1 MKVSHGAPAEGPPQH
16 WFFGNA
22 REIAGDP
29 LRYYAEW
36 SDHYGDLYPVRIL
49 HQRCLVASGPE
60 PIEEVLLT
68 DSKNYRKHFVVRFL
82 MPVFGNGLFTSEGD
96 FWKKQRKLAQPA
108 FHRSKIERF
117 GDTMVAYARD
127 AADRMSPG
135 EVRDVHADFS
145 RLTLLVA
152 CKTLFDVDM
161 GDSANEVATA
171 LRHLQDATTTRIE
184 QRIPLPNWVPTR
196 AKRHLDAT
204 VRTLDRIV
212 FRIIDERRRSGK
224 EREDIL
230 SLLLGMRDD
239 DGQPMSDRQLR
250 DEVITLF
257 IGGFETTSIGLSWAL
272 HVLATHPEVDRT
284 LHAEMAGELGDRPVT
299 VADLPRLTYLEAF
312 LKETLR
318 LHPPAWAIGRE
329 AIQDSTICGHPIR
342 GGTSVIIPIFQVH
355 RDLRWYPEPGQ
366 FRPERWLNGASKS
379 IPRMAWIPFGGGPR
393 ACIGDGFAKMEM
405 SLILATLLRRFRF
418 EPDVVAPIPQPAF
431 LLRPKDGLRL
441 RVQARDS

>member
-1 MKVSHGAPAEGPPQH
+1 MKNSHGAPQKGPPQH

-36 SDHYGDLYPVRIL
+36 ADRFGDLYPVRL
-49 HQRCLVASGPE
+49 LNHRCLVASGPE

-108 FHRSKIERF
+108 FHRAKIERF
-117 GDTMVAYARD
+117 GQTMVAYAED
-127 AADRMSPG
+127 AARDLSPG
-135 EVRDVHADFS
+135 ETRDVHADLS

-161 GDSANEVATA
+161 GDSANEVSTA
-171 LRHLQDATTTRIE
+171 LKHLQDATTTRIE
-184 QRIPLPNWVPTR
+184 QKFPLPNWVPTP

-212 FRIIDERRRSGK
+212 YRIIEERRNSSVA
-224 EREDIL
+224 REDLL

-272 HVLATHPEVDRT
+272 HVLATHPEVD
-284 LHAEMAGELGDRPVT
+284 HALQSELVREIGDRPVT
-299 VADLPRLTYLEAF
+299 IGDLPRLTYLEAF

-329 AIQDSTICGHPIR
+329 AIADSTICGHPVR
-342 GGTSVIIPIFQVH
+342 GGMSVIIPIFQVH
-355 RDLRWYPEPGQ
+355 RDARWYPEPDR
-366 FRPERWLNGASKS
+366 FRPERWLDGAAKTL
-379 IPRMAWIPFGGGPR
+379 PKMAWLPFGGGPR
-393 ACIGDGFAKMEM
+393 ACIGDAFAKMEM
-405 SLILATLLRRFRF
+405 SLILATWLRRYRF
-418 EPDVVAPIPQPAF
+418 EPDAIAPVAQPAF

-441 RVQARDS
+441 RVAARTP